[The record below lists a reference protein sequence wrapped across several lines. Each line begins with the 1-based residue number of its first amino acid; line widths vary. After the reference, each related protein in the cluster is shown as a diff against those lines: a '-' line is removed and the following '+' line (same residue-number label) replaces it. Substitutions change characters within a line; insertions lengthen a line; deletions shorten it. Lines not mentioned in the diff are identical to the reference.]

1 MLQRQG
7 IVATV
12 DTFLKRYLTSNGK
25 FLVGVSGG
33 VDSTVL
39 LHILLTICNSSI
51 SPDSFKGRIGVAH
64 VNFCLRGAESDGD
77 EAFVKELCNTYG
89 FALFTK
95 RVDTLS
101 FAKEKGLSVEM
112 AARELRY
119 DWFKELAE
127 REGFAYLLTAH
138 NANDNAETLILNLVR
153 GTGRHGLNGI
163 RPMREAEFSN
173 SCAGCYGEGTEGRGL
188 VVLRPLLS
196 VERSEI
202 ENYAKEHN
210 LSFRYDSTNSDN
222 VYARNLV
229 RNKVLPLL
237 KEINPSVVAT
247 LNDDIERFREENE
260 EIDSIVTKELADAEA
275 DLKDGGADL
284 LGLRNRYLKAVVP
297 VDFLNSKSNVKFWVA
312 EILHK
317 YNVSFAGADVK
328 DIADAVSASDV
339 LQRESATTKFFILK
353 GYTVTIE
360 RGELRIYD
368 NSFLNAASE
377 AVEISDEGEY
387 EFPPYRLTVKRL
399 QPAPLQIKREKGVLL
414 LDEAKVKFP
423 LRLRF
428 AKEGDRFSPFGLK
441 GSKSVADFL
450 NSKKLDTLFK
460 SVVPVLEDADGK
472 ILCLPAIEINDDCR
486 LTAAIR
492 SALSVSCS
500 IHSM

>member
-12 DTFLKRYLTSNGK
+12 ETFLKRYLTSDGK
-25 FLVGVSGG
+25 ILVGVSGG

-39 LHILLTICNSSI
+39 LHILATLS
-51 SPDSFKGRIGVAH
+51 SPDGYKGRFSVAH
-64 VNFCLRGAESDGD
+64 MNFCLRGVESEGD

-101 FAKEKGLSVEM
+101 FAKERGLSVEM

-119 DWFKELAE
+119 DWFKELAKKE
-127 REGFAYLLTAH
+127 DFAYLLTAH

-153 GTGRHGLNGI
+153 GTGRHGLNAI
-163 RPMREAEFSN
+163 RQMRADGGS
-173 SCAGCYGEGTEGRGL
+173 L

-210 LSFRYDSTNSDN
+210 LSFRYDRTNSDN

-237 KEINPSVVAT
+237 KEINPSVIAT

-260 EIDSIVTKELADAEA
+260 EIDSIVSKELSEAES

-284 LGLRNRYLKAVVP
+284 LGLKKRYLKAVVP
-297 VDFLNSKSNVKFWVA
+297 VNFLKSKSNVKFWIA

-317 YNVSFAGADVK
+317 YNVSFAGADVN
-328 DIADAVSASDV
+328 DIAESVSSD
-339 LQRESATTKFFILK
+339 SGTTKFFILK

-360 RGELRIYD
+360 RGELRLYD
-368 NSFLNAASE
+368 NSFLNAASDS
-377 AVEISDEGEY
+377 VEISDEGEF
-387 EFPPYRLTVKRL
+387 ELPPYRLSVRKL
-399 QPAPLQIKREKGVLL
+399 QQVPLQIKREKGVLL
-414 LDEAKVKFP
+414 MDESKVKFP

-460 SVVPVLEDADGK
+460 SVVPVVEDACGTIISIPPVEITDGCK
-472 ILCLPAIEINDDCR
+472 ITES
-486 LTAAIR
+486 T
-492 SALSVSCS
+492 LSV
-500 IHSM
+500 IETKLV

>member
-89 FALFTK
+89 FALFTR

-119 DWFKELAE
+119 DWFNELAE

-163 RPMREAEFSN
+163 RPMRAD
-173 SCAGCYGEGTEGRGL
+173 RGL

-260 EIDSIVTKELADAEA
+260 EIDSIVTKELADADA

-284 LGLRNRYLKAVVP
+284 LGLRKRYLKAVVP
-297 VDFLNSKSNVKFWVA
+297 VGFLNSKSNVKFWVA

-317 YNVSFAGADVK
+317 YNVSFSGADVN
-328 DIADAVSASDV
+328 DIAEAVSASDA
-339 LQRESATTKFFILK
+339 LQTEAGTTKFFILK

-368 NSFLNAASE
+368 NSFLNAAPE
-377 AVEISDEGEY
+377 AVEISDEGEF
-387 EFPPYRLTVKRL
+387 EFPPYRLCIKRL

-460 SVVPVLEDADGK
+460 PAVPVLEDADGK

-486 LTAAIR
+486 LTAATR
-492 SALSVSCS
+492 SALAVSCNL
-500 IHSM
+500 

>member
-12 DTFLKRYLTSNGK
+12 ESFLKGPLNSDGK
-25 FLVGVSGG
+25 ILVGVSGG
-33 VDSTVL
+33 VDSSVL
-39 LHILLTICNSSI
+39 LHILLTLCNSST
-51 SPDSFKGRIGVAH
+51 SPDGYKGRFAVAH
-64 VNFCLRGAESDGD
+64 MNFCLRGAESDGD
-77 EAFVKELCNTYG
+77 EAFVKDLCKSYG

-95 RVDTLS
+95 RVETLS

-119 DWFKELAE
+119 EWFKELAE
-127 REGFAYLLTAH
+127 KEAFAYLLTAH

-163 RPMREAEFSN
+163 RPMRANHS
-173 SCAGCYGEGTEGRGL
+173 L

-202 ENYAKEHN
+202 ESYAKEHN

-247 LNDDIERFREENE
+247 LNDDIERFRSENE
-260 EIDSIVTKELADAEA
+260 EIDSIVARELNYDES
-275 DLKDGGADL
+275 DCNNGADF
-284 LGLRNRYLKAVVP
+284 LGLRNRYLKAVVS
-297 VDFLNSKSNVKFWVA
+297 VDILKVKRNVKFWVA
-312 EILHK
+312 EILHRH
-317 YNVSFAGADVK
+317 NVSFAQADVN
-328 DIADAVSASDV
+328 DIADAVIAC
-339 LQRESATTKFFILK
+339 EGTTKFFNLK
-353 GYTVTIE
+353 DNTVTVE

-368 NSFLNAASE
+368 NSFLNSSSE
-377 AVEISDEGEY
+377 IVEISDEGVF
-387 EFPPYRLTVKRL
+387 EFPPYRLSIKRL
-399 QPAPLQIKREKGVLL
+399 KEAPLKIEREKGVLL
-414 LDEAKVKFP
+414 LDESKVKFP
-423 LRLRF
+423 LHLRF

-450 NSKKLDTLFK
+450 NSKKIDTLFK
-460 SVVPVLEDADGK
+460 SVVPVLEDAEGK
-472 ILCLPAIEINDDCR
+472 LVCLPSIEINDYCR
-486 LTAAIR
+486 LSETSR

-500 IHSM
+500 INS

>member
-7 IVATV
+7 TVATV
-12 DTFLKRYLTSNGK
+12 DTFLRRHLTSDEK
-25 FLVGVSGG
+25 ILVGVSGG
-33 VDSTVL
+33 VDSSVL
-39 LHILLTICNSSI
+39 LHILATLC
-51 SPDSFKGRIGVAH
+51 SPDGYKGRFAVAH

-77 EAFVKELCNTYG
+77 EAFVKDLCKTYG

-119 DWFKELAE
+119 EWFKELADK
-127 REGFAYLLTAH
+127 EGFAYLLTAH

-163 RPMREAEFSN
+163 RSMREN
-173 SCAGCYGEGTEGRGL
+173 HGL

-202 ENYAKEHN
+202 ESYAKEHN

-222 VYARNLV
+222 AYARNLV

-260 EIDSIVTKELADAEA
+260 EIDSIVSKELADAEA

-284 LGLRNRYLKAVVP
+284 LGLRKRYLKAVVP
-297 VDFLNSKSNVKFWVA
+297 VGFLNSKGNVKFWVA
-312 EILHK
+312 EILYRH
-317 YNVSFAGADVK
+317 NVSFAGADVNN
-328 DIADAVSASDV
+328 ISDAVSASDG
-339 LQRESATTKFFILK
+339 TTKFFNLK
-353 GYTVTIE
+353 ENTVTVE

-368 NSFLNAASE
+368 NSFLKVNNSE
-377 AVEISDEGEY
+377 VIEISDEGAFD
-387 EFPPYRLTVKRL
+387 FPPYRLSIKRL
-399 QPAPLQIKREKGVLL
+399 QEVPKQIKRERGVLL

-428 AKEGDRFSPFGLK
+428 SKEGDRFSPFGLK

-450 NSKKLDTLFK
+450 NSKKIDTLFK
-460 SVVPVLEDADGK
+460 PVVPVLEDACGTIISIPPVEITDGCK
-472 ILCLPAIEINDDCR
+472 LTESTLSVIEIK
-486 LTAAIR
+486 L
-492 SALSVSCS
+492 L
-500 IHSM
+500 